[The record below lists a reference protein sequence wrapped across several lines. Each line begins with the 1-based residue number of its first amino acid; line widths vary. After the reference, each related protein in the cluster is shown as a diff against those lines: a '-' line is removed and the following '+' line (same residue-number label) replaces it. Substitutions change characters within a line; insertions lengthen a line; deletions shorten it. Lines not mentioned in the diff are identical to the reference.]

1 MLTIAIPQ
9 LYCGASGQR
18 GAYNRQEVGL
28 ARAFAALGARAVV
41 LYPAP
46 GADKIEVETPAENVK
61 VLYCPA
67 KTLGV
72 NAFYKSWQ
80 PLLDERVD
88 AVHVMGDNSLAVPG
102 LYRFCRAHGI
112 FFYSQ
117 LGALASQSQ
126 NPAVRRVMDLFCRRN
141 LAIYR
146 RTPTYA
152 KTQAVADELEAL
164 RVPCAGV
171 LPVGLDTAI
180 IPEITEPRAALRRR
194 LGLDENA
201 NYLLF
206 VGRLDAYK
214 RPLDVA
220 AVLAA
225 LPETWQAV
233 VIGQGSLSGAL
244 ADAMQESGLQDRWRQ
259 IPQLPNAEVQ
269 AYYHACDVFLN
280 CNDRE
285 IFGMSLLE
293 AMYAGCVPVARCAPG
308 PDMIVEDGVSGFL
321 VEPGAGDTAA
331 LARAVRQAAEAPAM
345 ADAAK
350 ARIRSKFLW
359 RSSAETALAMLQTK
373 GVNRDG

>member
-41 LYPAP
+41 LYPVP

-80 PLLDERVD
+80 PLLDEKVD

-233 VIGQGSLSGAL
+233 VIGQGSLAGAL
-244 ADAMQESGLQDRWRQ
+244 PEAMQANGLQDRWRQ
-259 IPQLPNAEVQ
+259 IPQLPNAEV
-269 AYYHACDVFLN
+269 
-280 CNDRE
+280 
-285 IFGMSLLE
+285 LE

-321 VEPGAGDTAA
+321 VEPGAGDTAV
-331 LARAVRQAAEAPAM
+331 LAKAVRKAAEAPAM

-359 RSSAETALAMLQTK
+359 RNSAETALAMLQTK

>member
-9 LYCGASGQR
+9 LYSAASGQR
-18 GAYNRQEVGL
+18 GAYSRQQVSL

-46 GADKIEVETPAENVK
+46 GADKIEVETPAKKVK

-80 PLLDERVD
+80 PLLDEKVD

-164 RVPCAGV
+164 RVP
-171 LPVGLDTAI
+171 
-180 IPEITEPRAALRRR
+180 
-194 LGLDENA
+194 
-201 NYLLF
+201 
-206 VGRLDAYK
+206 
-214 RPLDVA
+214 
-220 AVLAA
+220 
-225 LPETWQAV
+225 
-233 VIGQGSLSGAL
+233 
-244 ADAMQESGLQDRWRQ
+244 
-259 IPQLPNAEVQ
+259 
-269 AYYHACDVFLN
+269 
-280 CNDRE
+280 
-285 IFGMSLLE
+285 
-293 AMYAGCVPVARCAPG
+293 
-308 PDMIVEDGVSGFL
+308 
-321 VEPGAGDTAA
+321 
-331 LARAVRQAAEAPAM
+331 
-345 ADAAK
+345 
-350 ARIRSKFLW
+350 
-359 RSSAETALAMLQTK
+359 
-373 GVNRDG
+373 